1 MPLYS
6 PLPLVRSLL
15 VVLAVLGGLAQ
26 PVADAQST
34 VPNGLIV
41 GVITS
46 RAGTAGAVGASQAL
60 AAEAW
65 ADATARNGGIY
76 GVPVEVRVLDDGGLP
91 ARALA
96 AAESLITD
104 GAHAIVCCTTAAAA
118 RAVAD
123 LAEATGVLLISPSDP
138 GATRF
143 EQPSSYWSYSLW
155 PSESDALTG
164 VVAHASATG
173 RGSLALMTLDNEF
186 GAGAS
191 ETLTALLGY
200 AGMRLAAEHRYGPSV
215 QELRPDALLIAS
227 HQPGGVV
234 VWGLPRDTELA
245 IAALRARGYEGP
257 VYARSA
263 LLAPGAGSLPAAVY
277 SDVIFAVPPSVPAGG
292 ARAVELPASATCSA
306 SVAMSRERLA
316 QQYRGV
322 ARLDAA
328 APVLDALDI
337 IAVGVEQLIAM
348 QVPPTSSAPVLRQAL
363 RDAIVG
369 LPERCGATG
378 LIDFQEA
385 RRSAVVPRGLI
396 GVSLD
401 KFGGLEVR

>member
-1 MPLYS
+1 MFF
-6 PLPLVRSLL
+6 
-15 VVLAVLGGLAQ
+15 AQ
-26 PVADAQST
+26 AQS
-34 VPNGLIV
+34 PASDGLVV

-65 ADATARNGGIY
+65 ADTTARNGGIY
-76 GVPVEVRVLDDGGLP
+76 GVPIDVRVLDDGGVP

-96 AAESLITD
+96 AAESLISE
-104 GAHAIVCCTTAAAA
+104 GAHALVCCTTASAA
-118 RAVAD
+118 RAVAS
-123 LAEATGVLLISPSDP
+123 LAEAVGVLLISPSDP

-143 EQPSSYWSYSLW
+143 EQPSSYWTYSLW
-155 PSESDALTG
+155 PSEGDALTG

-191 ETLTALLGY
+191 ETLSALLGY
-200 AGMRLAAEHRYGPSV
+200 AGMRLAGEHHYGPSV

-227 HQPGGVV
+227 QQPGGVV

-245 IAALRARGYEGP
+245 ISALRARGYEGP

-263 LLAPGAGSLPAAVY
+263 FLSPGAGPVPAGTYAG
-277 SDVIFAVPPSVPAGG
+277 VIFAVPPSVPVGG
-292 ARAVELPASATCSA
+292 ASAVQLPPDAPCNA

-316 QQYRGV
+316 QQYRSV

-337 IAVGVEQLIAM
+337 IAAGIEQLIAM
-348 QVPPTSSAPVLRQAL
+348 QVPPASSVAVRRQAL
-363 RDAIVG
+363 RDAVVG

-378 LIDFQEA
+378 LIDFQEG
-385 RRSAVVPRGLI
+385 RRSAIVPRGLI
-396 GVSLD
+396 GVTVGQ
-401 KFGGLEVR
+401 FGGLEVR